1 MVLLSRSSRIHSS
14 RLVWVAVLLI
24 ATQQLLAAAQQT
36 AHSVSSKPQNAPQQ
50 MNPLMQQGLQRR
62 QGAGSQPAADRSQTD
77 SGRSSAYYHYGLA
90 HLYEEMAVNAG
101 RPEYATQAVEEYKLA
116 LDADPNSVLL
126 QDGLADL
133 YFRIGRIKDAV
144 SAAQDQVKK
153 NPDDV
158 DAHTLLGQVYLRT
171 LGDIQGAQASEML
184 QLAITEYETIARLK
198 PNDLDTKLLLGQ
210 LYALNNDHA
219 KAEAQFKAAQKID
232 ADSEE
237 VVLRM
242 AALYSEEGD
251 AQRAADTLAIV
262 PVEDR
267 TARIE
272 YALAESY
279 DQLKKPKEAAAAYRR
294 SLDIEPDNSDAER
307 GLASALLADDQ
318 LDEALK
324 VLNAL
329 IAADPTDSQSEIRIS
344 EVQRRQ
350 GHYDEA
356 LATLEKAK
364 SQVTDS
370 LELSYNEALIYDALG
385 KYDQATTVLTGILDA
400 SSHPEG
406 KYSEQEKQNRA
417 IFLDRLGIIEREEN
431 KTTEAVA
438 AYKQI
443 VDFGGDYAQR
453 GYDGEVQAYRD
464 AHQWKDAAAI
474 AAEAAKALPK
484 DHLIQLTY
492 ANQLVDTGQVN
503 EGLALAKAQLTGGA
517 DDREVEEDLAQTYIG
532 LKRFKDASE
541 QLDKAEAL
549 IAKQNGAAG
558 VQSGK
563 VDVNPA
569 ESRQDVNLAAKSDAP
584 NAAAKAKAEDNS
596 SDWLY
601 LNFLR
606 GEFYDRQK
614 MYDQAEAQFRK
625 ALVLDAQNAAVL
637 NYLGYMLADQGQKLP
652 EALKL
657 IRQAVDLEP
666 QNGAY
671 LDSLGWVYFKLGQY
685 SEAEEYL
692 RKANERMNSDPTVHD
707 HLGEVY
713 EKTGNLK
720 MAVAQWERSM
730 TEYAHSLPTDAEPED
745 VQKVQHKLENARV
758 KLAKLNPVTDRDAK

>member
-1 MVLLSRSSRIHSS
+1 M
-14 RLVWVAVLLI
+14 LI

-36 AHSVSSKPQNAPQQ
+36 AHPVSSKPQNGLMQ
-50 MNPLMQQGLQRR
+50 MDPLMQQGLQRR
-62 QGAGSQPAADRSQTD
+62 QGAGGSQPAANQSQTD
-77 SGRSSAYYHYGLA
+77 SNRSSAYYHYGLA
-90 HLYEEMAVNAG
+90 HLYEEMAVNSG
-101 RPEYATQAVEEYKLA
+101 QPGYATQAVEEYKLA

-144 SAAQDQVKK
+144 SAAQEQVKK

-171 LGDIQGAQASEML
+171 LGDMQGAQAGEML

-198 PNDLDTKLLLGQ
+198 PNDLESKLILGQ

-219 KAEAQFKAAQKID
+219 KAEAEFKAALKID

-251 AQRAADTLAIV
+251 AQRAADTLSAV

-272 YALAESY
+272 FALGESY

-294 SLDIEPDNSDAER
+294 SLDLEPDNSDAER
-307 GLASALLADDQ
+307 GLASALLADEQ
-318 LDEALK
+318 FDEALK
-324 VLNAL
+324 VLNTL
-329 IAADPTDSQSEIRIS
+329 IAADPTDSQSQIRIS

-356 LATLEKAK
+356 MATLEKAK
-364 SQVTDS
+364 SQVQEGSTEE
-370 LELSYNEALIYDALG
+370 LELKYNEALNYDALG
-385 KYDQATTVLTGILDA
+385 KFDQATSVLTGILDA
-400 SSHPEG
+400 SSHPDG

-417 IFLDRLGIIEREEN
+417 IFLDRLGIIDREEN
-431 KTTEAVA
+431 KTAEAVA

-517 DDREVEEDLAQTYIG
+517 DDRDVDEDLAQTYIG
-532 LKRFKDASE
+532 LKQFTDASE
-541 QLDKAEAL
+541 QLDKADAL
-549 IAKQNGAAG
+549 ASKPEE
-558 VQSGK
+558 K
-563 VDVNPA
+563 
-569 ESRQDVNLAAKSDAP
+569 
-584 NAAAKAKAEDNS
+584 
-596 SDWLY
+596 LY
-601 LNFLR
+601 VLFLR

-625 ALVLDAQNAAVL
+625 ALVLDPQNAAVL
-637 NYLGYMLADQGQKLP
+637 NYLGYMMADQGQKLP

-666 QNGAY
+666 QSGAY

-720 MAVAQWERSM
+720 MAVAQWERSL
-730 TEYAHSLPTDAEPED
+730 TEYAHSLPADADPED
-745 VQKVQHKLENARV
+745 VQKVQRKLENARV
-758 KLAKLNPVTDRDAK
+758 KLAKLNPVPDRDAK